1 MTGTQAIVLDMAI
14 SHAEFRRT
22 LEQAFGAS
30 AAPAG
35 EGGFRV
41 DLPDGTVRIALGPET
56 TRRIASLSYPVTL
69 VTLRLEALPPEAAE
83 RFLARF
89 HQYFQR
95 GGG

>member
-1 MTGTQAIVLDMAI
+1 MTAPAAIVLDMAI

-22 LEQAFGAS
+22 LEQAFGSS
-30 AAPAG
+30 AVPGA

-41 DLPDGTVRIALGPET
+41 GLPEGSVGIALAPESI
-56 TRRIASLSYPVTL
+56 RRIASLWYPVTL
-69 VTLRLEALPPEAAE
+69 VTLRFEGLPPPVAE
-83 RFLARF
+83 RFMARF

>member
-1 MTGTQAIVLDMAI
+1 MSEPLVLDMAI

-22 LEQAFGAS
+22 LVQAFGAS
-30 AAPAG
+30 VAPLRPG
-35 EGGFRV
+35 QFRV
-41 DLPDGTVRIALGPET
+41 DLPDGAAHLGLGPES

-69 VTLRLEALPPEAAE
+69 VTIEFDGLAPASAD
-83 RFLARF
+83 RFMARF